1 MHGSRRGFT
10 LIELMIVV
18 VIVAILAS
26 IAWPSYQAYIQRSR
40 RSDAQSLMLA
50 ISSKEQQYMLD
61 RRQFTDL
68 VGPTGLNMS
77 QQGWTCTVNG
87 NKACVNAYYS
97 VSVEVLAGPPPGFN
111 VLGTPSGVQA
121 GDGTLNYASTG
132 AKTRMVSGTDKG
144 W

>member
-68 VGPTGLNMS
+68 VGPTGLNMN

-87 NKACVNAYYS
+87 NKVCVNAYYS

-111 VLGTPSGVQA
+111 VIGAPGGVQA
-121 GDGTLNYASTG
+121 DDGTLNYSSTG